1 MLAEFFKLLM
11 NTATDLSAAPDEHL
25 VSSLLLELKADY
37 IREAVITSDKKCI
50 GKPKAD
56 GGNLFSSADGS
67 QIFVMRSGKEGPE
80 DTYHFKAKM
89 QFGPDSGS
97 RFEGAICDSNPESN

>member
-50 GKPKAD
+50 
-56 GGNLFSSADGS
+56 GNLFSSADGS

>member
-1 MLAEFFKLLM
+1 MLAEFFKLLL

-50 GKPKAD
+50 GKQVE
-56 GGNLFSSADGS
+56 GGGTVLSSDDGS
-67 QIFVMRSGKEGPE
+67 QIYVIRSGIETPE
-80 DTYHFKAKM
+80 NIYYFK
-89 QFGPDSGS
+89 S
-97 RFEGAICDSNPESN
+97 II